1 MKPPLPRL
9 RILSPAAALALAL
22 FAWLALGLAA
32 PVLAQDAQ
40 EEPAPEAAQD
50 FFLDTVDV
58 NVVNVDV
65 YVTDKSG
72 DPVTGLTADD
82 FEVFENGKPVAIT
95 NFYAI
100 EDRQVKS
107 APAPAGE
114 SEAAAPPE
122 APAVPEPVAD
132 EGLPEEQRLSIIVY
146 VDNLNIRPHNRRRVL
161 QDVRSF
167 LRHELGPQD
176 RVMLVAYNRSLK
188 VKVPF
193 TTDVD
198 RVVQGLFELDEVTG
212 EGVHADSDR
221 RDVLRRIEDSQ
232 SGSEAMLWA
241 ETHAESVKSDLQF
254 TIDALREL
262 VSSLAGL
269 PGRKAILHVSDGLP
283 MIPAEDV
290 FYAVEQGFQG
300 TGALTR
306 VYGYDT
312 SRRFEELAAHANANR
327 VSFYTIDASG
337 LQVYSS
343 ADAQTFQSDRAGGAA
358 LIDRIRIQNT
368 QAPLQ
373 LLASETGGK
382 AIINQNRVSGAL
394 EDVAKDFRTYY
405 SLGYS
410 PAHSGTGQYFRIE
423 VKLKERSRDL
433 VVRSRAGYRD
443 KPAAT
448 QMSDGVLAALKF
460 PYYSNP
466 LALTLAFDRGTPRED
481 GNVLVPV
488 KVRVPMRALTLVP
501 RGDDY
506 LASAKLY
513 LAAMDDQGWISEV
526 QETDLPIRV
535 AQADLG
541 AALDRDYVYTVQ
553 VLLRSGEQKIA
564 VGLRDEIAANNSF
577 VTGTVQVGR

>member
-1 MKPPLPRL
+1 MSPLQPRS
-9 RILSPAAALALAL
+9 RTLSPFSPWPLALLAV
-22 FAWLALGLAA
+22 LALGLAA
-32 PVLAQDAQ
+32 PGLAQEQA
-40 EEPAPEAAQD
+40 APEEEAQD

-65 YVTDKSG
+65 YVTDKQG
-72 DPVTGLTADD
+72 DPVTGLTKDD
-82 FEVFENGKPVAIT
+82 FEVFEDGRPMTIS

-100 EDRQVKS
+100 EDRQVKH
-107 APAPAGE
+107 
-114 SEAAAPPE
+114 EAASAAEPDAAAPE
-122 APAVPEPVAD
+122 APAAVAPAA
-132 EGLPEEQRLSIIVY
+132 EAGLPEEQRLSLIVY

-176 RVMLVAYNRSLK
+176 RVMLVAYDRSLK

-198 RVVQGLFELDEVTG
+198 RVVQGLFELDEVSG

-221 RDVLRRIEDSQ
+221 RDVLQRIEDAD
-232 SGSEAMLWA
+232 SGAEAMMWA
-241 ETHAESVKSDLQF
+241 ESHAESVKSDLAF

-290 FYAVEQGFQG
+290 FYAVDQGFRQ

-306 VYGYDT
+306 VYSFDT

-327 VSFYTIDASG
+327 VSFYTVDASG

-368 QAPLQ
+368 QASLR
-373 LLASETGGK
+373 LLADETGGK
-382 AIINQNRVSGAL
+382 AILNTNRVLGPL

-405 SLGYS
+405 SLGYT
-410 PAHSGTGQYFRIE
+410 PGHSGSGRYYSIE
-423 VKLKERSRDL
+423 VKLKHKDGDL
-433 VVRSRAGYRD
+433 VVRHRAGYRD
-443 KPAAT
+443 KPAET

-466 LALTLAFDRGTPRED
+466 LDLTLTFDSGSPRED

-488 KVRVPMRALTLVP
+488 KVRVPMRSLTLVP
-501 RGDDY
+501 RGSEY
-506 LASAKLY
+506 QANAKLY
-513 LAAMDDQGWISEV
+513 LAAMDEQGWISEV
-526 QETDLPIRV
+526 QETDLPIRI
-535 AQADLG
+535 AQAELG
-541 AALDRDYVYTVQ
+541 ERLDQDYVYTVQ
-553 VLLRSGEQKIA
+553 VLLRSGAQKIA

-577 VTGTVQVGR
+577 VTGMVQVGR

>member
-1 MKPPLPRL
+1 MSRPLPLPR
-9 RILSPAAALALAL
+9 ILSLASSLVPVLLAALAL
-22 FAWLALGLAA
+22 GPAA
-32 PVLAQDAQ
+32 PVLAQEGAEAEP
-40 EEPAPEAAQD
+40 EEEAQD
-50 FFLDTVDV
+50 FFLETVDV

-65 YVTDKSG
+65 YVTDKKG

-82 FEVFENGKPVAIT
+82 FEVFENGHPVAIS

-100 EDRQVKS
+100 EDRQVKGAS
-107 APAPAGE
+107 APVAEAG
-114 SEAAAPPE
+114 AAAPE
-122 APAVPEPVAD
+122 APAVVEPAAA
-132 EGLPEEQRLSIIVY
+132 EGLPEEQRLSLIVY

-176 RVMLVAYNRSLK
+176 RVMLVAYDRSLK
-188 VKVPF
+188 VKVSF
-193 TTDVD
+193 TADVD
-198 RVVQGLFELDEVTG
+198 RVVQGLFELDEVSG

-221 RDVLRRIEDSQ
+221 RDVLQRIEDAD
-232 SGSEAMLWA
+232 SGAEAMMWA
-241 ETHAESVKSDLQF
+241 ETHAESVQSDLRF

-290 FYAVEQGFQG
+290 FYAVEQGFQR

-306 VYGYDT
+306 VYSFDA

-337 LQVYSS
+337 LEVYSS
-343 ADAQTFQSDRAGGAA
+343 ADAQTFQADRAGGAA
-358 LIDRIRIQNT
+358 LVDRIRVQNT

-373 LLASETGGK
+373 LLAEQTGGK
-382 AIINQNRVSGAL
+382 AIINQNRVAGSL

-405 SLGYS
+405 SLGYT
-410 PAHSGTGQYFRIE
+410 PGHSGSGRFYTIE
-423 VKLKERSRDL
+423 VKLKDKSRDL
-433 VVRSRAGYRD
+433 VVRHRAGYRD

-466 LALTLAFDRGTPRED
+466 LALTLTFDRGSPRED

-488 KVRVPMRALTLVP
+488 QVRVPMRALTLVP
-501 RGDDY
+501 RGDRY
-506 LASAKLY
+506 EANAKLY

-526 QETDLPIRV
+526 QETDLPIRI

-564 VGLRDEIAANNSF
+564 VGLRDEIAANHSF
-577 VTGTVQVGR
+577 VTGTLRVGR